1 LNNLNDLLKKD
12 YQIMGTTSTADDAVE
27 MMNHC
32 KKYENFVDVQ
42 ICRYKNR
49 PGYEDAYAILCLH
62 IFKLWEKEE

>member
-1 LNNLNDLLKKD
+1 
-12 YQIMGTTSTADDAVE
+12 MGTTSTADDAVE